1 VTRSERLTR
10 VWTAIAL
17 QAPGKDVTVADVCR
31 AMVAELDVDGA
42 GLTMTAGT
50 DAREILHATDEVAAA
65 VEALQVTT
73 GEGPCV
79 DALAVDG
86 PVLAADLHHGEY
98 HARWPA
104 FTPAAVLWGARAVFA
119 LPLHL
124 GAIRLGA
131 LDLYRRRPGSLTA
144 AELADALIYA
154 DTAGLLLLD
163 GAGSPGGRPGEPD
176 RPPADLGAADAVV
189 HQATGMLIVQLG
201 VDARTALLR
210 LRAHAFAQGRPLSE
224 VARDVVERRLRLEHD
239 APRPGHPTTDP
250 D

>member
-1 VTRSERLTR
+1 MTRAERVTR

-31 AMVAELDVDGA
+31 AVVAELDVDGA
-42 GLTMTAGT
+42 GLTMAAGATA
-50 DAREILHATDEVAAA
+50 RPVVHATDQVAAA

-104 FTPAAVLWGARAVFA
+104 FTPAAVSSGARAVFA

-131 LDLYRRRPGSLTA
+131 LDLYRRRPGSLTSA
-144 AELADALIYA
+144 QLADALVYA
-154 DTAGLLLLD
+154 DTAGMLLLD
-163 GAGSPGGRPGEPD
+163 GAAAAGGRSGERD
-176 RPPADLGAADAVV
+176 RPPDDLGAADAVV

-201 VDARTALLR
+201 VDAQTALLR
-210 LRAHAFAQGRPLSE
+210 LRAQAYAQGRPLTE
-224 VARDVVERRLRLEHD
+224 VARAVVERRLRLQRD
-239 APRPGHPTTDP
+239 PVDGHPTSNP